1 MSNEQKQTFEEAW
14 REDEDGMTQPQ
25 LDLEKKRQ
33 VADAARTAEANEFA
47 DTWKELKD
55 E

>member
-1 MSNEQKQTFEEAW
+1 MSKTKQTFEDAW

-33 VADAARTAEANEFA
+33 VADAEKTAAENEFA
-47 DTWKELKD
+47 DEWKELKD
-55 E
+55 